1 MLLRSLLATL
11 IAGTLAFGASV
22 QAAELAP
29 LKVANQKSSY
39 KLLLEAAGEL
49 KDVPYKIEFSEF
61 AAAAPLGEAL
71 NAGAVDVGGLGDAPY
86 VFALG
91 AGAPLKVVS
100 ITHADGRFST
110 SILVP
115 KDSPLKTVT
124 DLKGK
129 RIVTNRGSIGHY
141 LVIKALRDVGLKS
154 SDVTFVN
161 LLPTD
166 ARSALESG
174 NADAWSTWDPYTT
187 IAITQNGARI
197 LRKGDDLLTNHL
209 YTAAT
214 SKAISEKRV
223 QLDDFVQRLDRAWA
237 WVNTH
242 PREYAQAQA
251 KVTGLPLEVHLA
263 SAEATDFQKVAIT
276 DAVIANLQVT
286 ADIYR
291 EEGILSRPVD
301 VSKGFDPTFNSV
313 RGLST
318 QVAAAAPTAHAEHK
332 Q

>member
-1 MLLRSLLATL
+1 MFLRSLLATL
-11 IAGTLAFGASV
+11 IVGTLSV
-22 QAAELAP
+22 ATQAAELAP

-49 KDVPYKIEFSEF
+49 KDVPYRIEFSEF

-91 AGAPLKVVS
+91 AGAPLKVIS

-115 KDSPLKTVT
+115 KDSPLQTAA

-129 RIVTNRGSIGHY
+129 RVVTNRGSIGHF
-141 LVIKALRDVGLKS
+141 LVIKALSDAGLKS

-214 SKAISEKRV
+214 AQAIRDKRV

-237 WVNTH
+237 WVNQH

-251 KVTGLPLEVHLA
+251 RVTGLPLEVHLA
-263 SAEATDFQKVAIT
+263 SAESTDFEKVAIT
-276 DAVIANLQVT
+276 APVIANLQQT
-286 ADIYR
+286 ANIYL
-291 EEGILSRPVD
+291 EEGILNRPVD
-301 VSKGFDPTFNSV
+301 VSQGFDATFNAV
-313 RGLST
+313 RGLAT
-318 QVAAAAPTAHAEHK
+318 QVAAIPATASEEHP

>member
-1 MLLRSLLATL
+1 MLIRTFITSLLS
-11 IAGTLAFGASV
+11 ASV
-22 QAAELAP
+22 LFASLASAADLEP
-29 LKVANQKSSY
+29 LRVANQKSSL
-39 KLLLEAAGEL
+39 KVLLEAAGEL
-49 KDVPYKIEFSEF
+49 NDVPYRIDFSEF

-71 NAGAVDVGGLGDAPY
+71 NAGAVDIGALGDAPY

-91 AGAPLKVVS
+91 AGAPLKTVS

-115 KDSPLKTVT
+115 KDSPLKNVA

-129 RIVTNRGSIGHY
+129 RIVTNRGSIGHF
-141 LVIKALRDVGLKS
+141 LVIRALQDAGLKT

-209 YTAAT
+209 YLAAT
-214 SKAISEKRV
+214 SKAIADKRP
-223 QLDDFVQRLDRAWA
+223 QLDDFVQRIDRAWS
-237 WVNTH
+237 WVNSH

-251 KVTGLPLEVHLA
+251 KVTGLPVEVHLA
-263 SAEATDFQKVAIT
+263 SASNTDFQPVAIT
-276 DAVIANLQVT
+276 DAVIANLQST
-286 ADIYR
+286 ADTYLA
-291 EEGILSRPVD
+291 EGVLTRPVN
-301 VSKGFDPTFNSV
+301 VSQGFDKTFNAS
-313 RGLST
+313 RHLQDKQLAAST
-318 QVAAAAPTAHAEHK
+318 QK
-332 Q
+332 QQ

>member
-1 MLLRSLLATL
+1 MFNRTLMITLLGCTLLL
-11 IAGTLAFGASV
+11 GGTA
-22 QAAELAP
+22 QADDLEP
-29 LKVANQKSSY
+29 LRVANQKSSL
-39 KLLLEAAGEL
+39 KLLLDAAGEL
-49 KDVPYKIEFSEF
+49 DNVPYRIEFSEF

-71 NAGAVDVGGLGDAPY
+71 NAGAVDIGALGDAPY

-100 ITHADGRFST
+100 ITHAEGRFST

-115 KDSPLKTVT
+115 KDSPLHTVA

-141 LVIKALRDVGLKS
+141 LVIRALQDAGLKT

-209 YTAAT
+209 YMAAT
-214 SKAISEKRV
+214 SQAIADKRP
-223 QLDDFVQRLDRAWA
+223 QLDDFVQRVDRAWG

-251 KVTGLPLEVHLA
+251 KITGLPLDVHLA
-263 SAEATDFQKVAIT
+263 SANATTFEPVAIT
-276 DAVIANLQVT
+276 DAVVANLQKT

-291 EEGILSRPVD
+291 DEGVLNHPVD
-301 VSKGFDPTFNSV
+301 VSKGFDESFNAV
-313 RGLST
+313 RQLSRKT
-318 QVAAAAPTAHAEHK
+318 VATTTP
-332 Q
+332 

>member
-1 MLLRSLLATL
+1 MSIRPSL
-11 IAGTLAFGASV
+11 IALLGLALALASPLTLAADL
-22 QAAELAP
+22 QP
-29 LKVANQKSSY
+29 LRVANQKSSL
-39 KLLLEAAGEL
+39 KLLLDAAGEL
-49 KDVPYKIEFSEF
+49 DNLPYRIDWSEF

-71 NAGAVDVGGLGDAPY
+71 NAGAVDVGALGDAPY

-91 AGAPLKVVS
+91 AGAPLKVIA

-115 KDSPLKTVT
+115 KDSPLHSVA

-141 LVIKALRDVGLKS
+141 LVIRALQDAGLKTA
-154 SDVTFVN
+154 DVTFVN

-197 LRKGDDLLTNHL
+197 LRKGDDLLSNHL
-209 YTAAT
+209 YLAAT
-214 SKAISEKRV
+214 SQAIADKRV
-223 QLDDFVQRLDRAWA
+223 QLDDFVQRLDRAWQ
-237 WVNTH
+237 WVNQH
-242 PREYAQAQA
+242 PEAYARAQA
-251 KVTGLPLEVHLA
+251 KVTGLPLEVHLTSA
-263 SAEATDFQKVAIT
+263 SNTDFRPVAIT
-276 DAVIANLQVT
+276 AQVIDGLQKT
-286 ADIYR
+286 ADIYLA
-291 EEGILSRPVD
+291 EGVLTRPVD
-301 VSKGFDPTFNSV
+301 VSQGFDASFNTV
-313 RGLST
+313 RELPDSLPISHT
-318 QVAAAAPTAHAEHK
+318 QP

>member
-1 MLLRSLLATL
+1 MPQRSILALVLGSNLLFAGLAS
-11 IAGTLAFGASV
+11 A
-22 QAAELAP
+22 AP
-29 LKVANQKSSY
+29 LEPLRVANQKSGI
-39 KLLLEAAGEL
+39 KLLLQAAGEL
-49 KDVPYKIEFSEF
+49 TDVPYTLDFSEF
-61 AAAAPLGEAL
+61 PAAAPLGEAL

-91 AGAPLKVVS
+91 AGAPLKVIS

-115 KDSPLKTVT
+115 KDSPLHSAA

-129 RIVTNRGSIGHY
+129 RIVTNRGSIGHF
-141 LVIKALRDVGLKS
+141 LVIKALRDVGLRT

-187 IAITQNGARI
+187 IAITQNGARV
-197 LRKGDDLLTNHL
+197 LRRGDDLLTNNL
-209 YTAAT
+209 YLAAT
-214 SKAISEKRV
+214 AQAIEAKRP
-223 QLDDFVQRLDRAWA
+223 QLEDFVKRIERAYRWA
-237 WVNTH
+237 NGH

-251 KVTGLPLEVHLA
+251 KVTGLPLEVHLTSA
-263 SAEATDFQKVAIT
+263 SNTDFQRVDIT
-276 DAVIANLQVT
+276 DAVIANLQET

-291 EEGILSRPVD
+291 EEGVLSRPVD
-301 VSKGFDPTFNSV
+301 VSNGFDKSFNAA
-313 RGLST
+313 RAQGAAST
-318 QVAAAAPTAHAEHK
+318 PSQASR
-332 Q
+332 